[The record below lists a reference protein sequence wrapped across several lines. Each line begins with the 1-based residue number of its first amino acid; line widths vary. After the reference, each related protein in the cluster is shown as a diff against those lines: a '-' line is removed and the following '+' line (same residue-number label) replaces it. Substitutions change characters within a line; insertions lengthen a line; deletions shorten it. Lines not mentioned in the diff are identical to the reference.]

1 MFGQLHFVCW
11 FVSGLWASLVAQAV
25 KNLPA
30 MRAGD
35 LGVSGLYILDV
46 WLVFSPDILY
56 IAHKEV
62 LNTGIELGS
71 LDRTAGSHELW
82 LPRDDGH
89 KSVPVS
95 QFIPPGSSSFCP
107 HVRSWVCFSIPAL
120 QTASSMLFL

>member
-1 MFGQLHFVCW
+1 M
-11 FVSGLWASLVAQAV
+11 
-25 KNLPA
+25 
-30 MRAGD
+30 
-35 LGVSGLYILDV
+35 
-46 WLVFSPDILY
+46 FSPDILY

-120 QTASSMLFL
+120 QTASSMPIELGIENGFIQEGETAEESFIPAFDGEGV